1 MVAPT
6 GPRGWRPGISVS
18 IDRAPLYALSLFPM
32 KGTTHMRRLP
42 ILVATAMMLTFPI
55 AYAVADTPAQP
66 WTYKTQQLNRAK
78 IDALLAKPE
87 KLVIIDVRR
96 PDEITAIGGFPVY
109 LSIQVGDIEKSLAY
123 IPRDRT
129 IATVSIH
136 AHRAGA
142 AADILTAHGFK
153 VAGAI
158 GVKDYENEG
167 GQLTKIAPP
176 PKAADAGNH

>member
-1 MVAPT
+1 
-6 GPRGWRPGISVS
+6 
-18 IDRAPLYALSLFPM
+18 
-32 KGTTHMRRLP
+32 
-42 ILVATAMMLTFPI
+42 MMLTFPI
-55 AYAVADTPAQP
+55 AHAIADTPAP
-66 WTYKTQQLNRAK
+66 PAAPAWAYKTQPLKRAQ

-142 AADILTAHGFK
+142 AGDILTAHGFK

-158 GVKDYENEG
+158 GVKDYEDEG